1 MHHDNGRAISFVEV
15 MVFQPVKIEEIALE
29 RIFGSKEVRQ
39 IQKKLLSRLLK
50 TAISPPSSK
59 ALLCG
64 VALLR
69 LRGAFCGC
77 DDLTIFEQ
85 PVFFNLLGVLCG

>member
-1 MHHDNGRAISFVEV
+1 VEV
-15 MVFQPVKIEEIALE
+15 AEN
-29 RIFGSKEVRQ
+29 EVSAQ
-39 IQKKLLSRLLK
+39 LK

-59 ALLCG
+59 VSLCG

-69 LRGAFCGC
+69 LRETFCGY

-85 PVFFNLLGVLCG
+85 PVC